1 MEKIKE
7 QIETIYKELLYI
19 KLESNFMKEID
30 NSLIEDKNSL
40 RSVEIMSFLVI
51 DSLWYAIIMR
61 ISKIWDN
68 HHGSGSLFKLLKKI
82 ESVPEMK
89 ELRDKITIK
98 KISDMKKDI
107 EYIMEDVNIY
117 GETNNLFIESRN
129 DYFAHLG
136 DSNSPQDTQ
145 QKYLIGR
152 NRLDRLIGTL
162 FEIVEE
168 LCDKLNVKI
177 AKKDF
182 EHKLEILSNLEYP
195 YFIKSINREKAL

>member
-19 KLESNFMKEID
+19 KLEFSFLKEID
-30 NSLIEDKNSL
+30 NSLVEDKNSL

-68 HHGSGSLFKLLKKI
+68 HHGSGSLFKILNKI

-89 ELRDKITIK
+89 KLRDKITIR
-98 KISDMKKDI
+98 KISNIKKDI
-107 EYIMEDVNIY
+107 EYIMEDVDIY
-117 GETNNLFIESRN
+117 GETNNLFVESRN

-136 DSNSPQDTQ
+136 ASNSPKDTQ
-145 QKYLIGR
+145 QKYLIGK
-152 NRLDRLIGTL
+152 NRLDKLIDTL
-162 FEIVEE
+162 FKTVEE
-168 LCDKLNVKI
+168 LCRKLNIKI

-182 EHKLEILSNLEYP
+182 EHKLDILSNLEYP
-195 YFIKSINREKAL
+195 YFIKSINRENDL